1 MGPLD
6 YVKLMAVW
14 IVKGKK
20 MISQNLKR
28 VANDCL

>member
-6 YVKLMAVW
+6 YVNLMDVW

-28 VANDCL
+28 VANDRL